1 MAEKDNQ
8 TQLPTPADLARVLRA
23 GVRNPESLNVTAPV
37 REALVDRLEGVSD
50 GAVVPAHAGIPD
62 KEGTQVQFLDRL
74 DVTANRLFL
83 TLRMN
88 RGVVWWGIYF
98 RGNRAEIDTVFDA
111 VRSLGLSNTGW
122 KLERDTGGPE
132 LPPSVWRSGRYVR
145 AFRRMTADQVEELP
159 TIEDLVSQIAADLWW
174 WHQRLEQVKV
184 PAEWIRVR

>member
-1 MAEKDNQ
+1 MVQRSAAS
-8 TQLPTPADLARVLRA
+8 QLPNPPDLARVLRA
-23 GVRNPESLNVTAPV
+23 GVRNAASLKVTAPV
-37 REALVDRLEGVSD
+37 REAVVDRLEGVSD

-98 RGNRAEIDTVFDA
+98 RGDRAEIDTVFDA
-111 VRSLGLSNTGW
+111 VRSLGLSNAGW
-122 KLERDTGGPE
+122 RLERDTGGPE
-132 LPPSVWRSGRYVR
+132 LPSSVWPGGRYVR
-145 AFRRMTADQVEELP
+145 AFRGMTADQVEELP
-159 TIEDLVSQIAADLWW
+159 TLEGLVSQIAADLWW

-184 PAEWIRVR
+184 LASFLE